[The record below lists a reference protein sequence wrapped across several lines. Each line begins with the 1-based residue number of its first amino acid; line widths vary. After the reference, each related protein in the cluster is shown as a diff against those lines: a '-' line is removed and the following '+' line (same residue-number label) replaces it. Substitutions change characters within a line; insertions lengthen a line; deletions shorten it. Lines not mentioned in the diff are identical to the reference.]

1 MCVRSHYLAGKKKNP
16 VLTRIELCTCT
27 RAARGFAWSVLKRN
41 FSIMQYMP
49 RITNAWGVHNK
60 CTRRPKTFFHP
71 PPYGDLFA
79 LLHAPPEQPSQAL
92 RATSTF
98 SLFAPLSKPYPD
110 KRANRVTVVITICHK
125 SQHEKVTPWKWCLL
139 SPRGSPSGTGR
150 DDVMCLLFSGA
161 RSAYLYITALCALNY
176 VLTECQ
182 LWLMGLRIYFSSH
195 LPSRQIDRPLSVW
208 CLAVRRRKTRARRFL
223 ARWSNNSPLG

>member
-1 MCVRSHYLAGKKKNP
+1 
-16 VLTRIELCTCT
+16 
-27 RAARGFAWSVLKRN
+27 
-41 FSIMQYMP
+41 MQYMQ
-49 RITNAWGVHNK
+49 RIINAWGVYNK
-60 CTRRPKTFFHP
+60 CTRCPKTFLSATVRRPLRTSPRSTGTTLTSAPSHVH
-71 PPYGDLFA
+71 LF
-79 LLHAPPEQPSQAL
+79 
-92 RATSTF
+92 
-98 SLFAPLSKPYPD
+98 LFAPLSKPYSD

-125 SQHEKVTPWKWCLL
+125 SQREKVTPWKWCLL
-139 SPRGSPSGTGR
+139 SPQGSPSGTGR